1 MNSISPFEK
10 AKRYIETHSSDAGNL
25 KVISKLGIN
34 PCITISRQTGAG
46 ADKVANE
53 LINFFQPHLK
63 EDLPEW
69 TIFDHNLIKKV
80 LEDHNLP
87 LTLSKIMEEE
97 KYSAIKSIA
106 NELLGGRP
114 TSWTLVH
121 KTTET
126 ILQLAHIGNVI
137 IVGRGANIIT
147 SALKNSFHI
156 RLISTIEDRVKHT
169 MEVYKL
175 KEAEAV
181 NFIGKDDEARKDYL
195 KTYFSKDIDDPLLY
209 HMIINTHLISPKEAA
224 ELIGHSVMLRFPNE
238 FDI

>member
-1 MNSISPFEK
+1 MNSIGAFKK
-10 AKRYIETHSSDAGNL
+10 AKRYIEAHSSDTGNIN
-25 KVISKLGIN
+25 VITKLGVK

-46 ADKVANE
+46 ADKVGNE
-53 LINFFQPHLK
+53 LISFFQPYLK
-63 EDLPEW
+63 EDSPEW

-97 KYSAIKSIA
+97 KYSVIKSIA

-114 TSWTLVH
+114 TSWSLVH

-147 SALKNSFHI
+147 SSLRNSFHI
-156 RLISTIEDRVKHT
+156 RLVSTLEDRIKHT
-169 MEVYKL
+169 MEVYNL
-175 KEAEAV
+175 KEVEAM
-181 NFIGKDDEARKDYL
+181 NFIEKDDEARKNYL

-209 HMIINTHLISPKEAA
+209 HMIINTHLISIKEVA
-224 ELIGHSVMLRFPNE
+224 ELIGNLIMQRFPNE
-238 FDI
+238 FNI